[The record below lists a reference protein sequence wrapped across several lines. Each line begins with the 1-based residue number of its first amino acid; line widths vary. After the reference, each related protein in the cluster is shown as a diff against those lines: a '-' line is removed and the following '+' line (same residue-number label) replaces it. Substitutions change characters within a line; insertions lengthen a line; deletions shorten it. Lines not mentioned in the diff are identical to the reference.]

1 MRPWAGDGSY
11 FNFQEA
17 PCDVDM
23 IHPPEICE
31 RLREVR
37 RRWDPE
43 DRIVANHMVS
53 LDPA

>member
-1 MRPWAGDGSY
+1 
-11 FNFQEA
+11 
-17 PCDVDM
+17 M
-23 IHPPEICE
+23 IHPPEICD

-53 LDPA
+53 LGPA